1 VTAIAGSE
9 EAPLQAR
16 ITSIAAL
23 LASGVLAS
31 KRPIAVVPEF
41 ATGGGGRANGGWRRH
56 APSYSPAGGH
66 SGHRTPRL
74 AATLKE
80 GAAAEDDTWRDFAL
94 VAPAVQCNGTL
105 IAGAP
110 AA

>member
-41 ATGGGGRANGGWRRH
+41 ATGGGGRANGGWRRY

-66 SGHRTPRL
+66 SGPN
-74 AATLKE
+74 AAPGRDTE
-80 GAAAEDDTWRDFAL
+80 GGCRAEDDTWRDFAM